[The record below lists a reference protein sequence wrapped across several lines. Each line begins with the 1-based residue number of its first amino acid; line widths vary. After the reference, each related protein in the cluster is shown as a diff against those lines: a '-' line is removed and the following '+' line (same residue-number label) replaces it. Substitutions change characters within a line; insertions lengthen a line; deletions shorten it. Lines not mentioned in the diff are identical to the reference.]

1 MNDLDADKAIAM
13 IRATKY
19 VDFTIFERIQN

>member
-1 MNDLDADKAIAM
+1 MNDLDADKAIAT

-19 VDFTIFERIQN
+19 VDFTIFE